1 MTVDD
6 AVLINDACLPEL
18 VNKSGKILGFYLDMF
33 VIVLLSESLKNGWC
47 SVNCSTCG
55 TQGI

>member
-33 VIVLLSESLKNGWC
+33 VIVLLSESLKNG
-47 SVNCSTCG
+47 
-55 TQGI
+55 